1 MKLQIAPLTTTRL
14 KKRQLPFSRSASI
27 IPHRSRAYRIT
38 LPSIAFAATKII
50 RELGSGLI
58 DYSQK
63 MPVAAIQIAEKKV
76 WGASVVA
83 GGDAAPVLELGEQ
96 VLDLVA
102 LAEEC
107 PVVVVGNFAASA

>member
-1 MKLQIAPLTTTRL
+1 
-14 KKRQLPFSRSASI
+14 
-27 IPHRSRAYRIT
+27 
-38 LPSIAFAATKII
+38 
-50 RELGSGLI
+50 
-58 DYSQK
+58 